1 MPLKRRANPKNP
13 NDAENPKPKG
23 NPKEGIYAPDILL
36 TALAESLVSYGFLL
50 FFSWV

>member
-13 NDAENPKPKG
+13 NDTENPKPKG
-23 NPKEGIYAPDILL
+23 NPKEGIYTPDRLL
-36 TALAESLVSYGFLL
+36 TALAELVSCGFLL